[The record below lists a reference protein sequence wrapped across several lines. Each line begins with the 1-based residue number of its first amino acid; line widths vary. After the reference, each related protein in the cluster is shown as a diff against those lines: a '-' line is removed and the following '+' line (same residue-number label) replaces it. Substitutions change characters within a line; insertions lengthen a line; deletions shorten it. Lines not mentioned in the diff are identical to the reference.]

1 VRRATEFDV
10 LIAGG
15 GMVGAVTAALVAG
28 EPALAGARVALIEP
42 RPARFPGAQDPL
54 DLRVSA
60 LSRATEQALRSV
72 GAWPRL
78 AARAPCPYERMVV
91 WDAADDPES
100 QFALTFDAA
109 ELAEPNLGH
118 IAENPA
124 VNAALLEAAA
134 GRGVRLLAEELSGL
148 ELNADYARVLMA
160 GGERSARLVIAA
172 DGADSALRD
181 WAGITGEGAA
191 YHSRA
196 VVTHL
201 RPERPHQSTARQRFL
216 PSGPLALLPLSD
228 GRVSLVWSTSPE
240 HAQQLAACEAAE
252 FASAVTA
259 ASGQVLGRLEVS
271 APRASF
277 PLRRFQAARYATTR
291 LALVGDAA
299 HTVHPLAGQGVN
311 LGVLDAWL
319 LSRTLAEA
327 ASAGE
332 DLGDPGVL
340 NRYARRRKAENALM
354 GVALD
359 GIARLFTDP
368 RAPVGA
374 ARRAGLG
381 LVNRAPWLKGLFMR
395 QALGVAR
402 GAPPAPDP
410 FRR

>member
-1 VRRATEFDV
+1 VSTDFDV

-15 GMVGAVTAALVAG
+15 GMVGAATAALLAG
-28 EPALAGARVALIEP
+28 EPALGQARIALIEP
-42 RPARFPGAQDPL
+42 RPARFPAAGDPL

-60 LSRATEQALRSV
+60 LSRATEQVLRAV
-72 GAWPRL
+72 GAWSRL
-78 AARAPCPYERMVV
+78 AVRAPCPYERMVV
-91 WDAADDPES
+91 WDSADDPDS
-100 QFALTFDAA
+100 RFALTFDAA

-118 IAENPA
+118 IAENLA
-124 VNAALLEAAA
+124 VNAALLEVAA
-134 GRGVRLLAEELSGL
+134 GRRVRILTEELTGL
-148 ELNADYARVLMA
+148 ELRADSARVLTA
-160 GGERSARLVIAA
+160 DGERSTRLVIAA

-201 RPERPHQSTARQRFL
+201 RPERAHQATARQRFL
-216 PSGPLALLPLSD
+216 PTGPLALLPLSD
-228 GRVSLVWSTSPE
+228 GRVSLVWSTSPDQ
-240 HAQQLAACEAAE
+240 AQELASCAAGE
-252 FASAVTA
+252 FAAAVTA
-259 ASGQVLGRLEVS
+259 ASGHVLGRLEPT

-277 PLRRFQAARYATTR
+277 PLRRYQASRYATAR

-311 LGVLDAWL
+311 LGVLDALL
-319 LSRTLAEA
+319 LSRTLADA
-327 ASAGE
+327 AAAGE
-332 DLGDPGVL
+332 DFGDPGPL
-340 NRYARRRKAENALM
+340 SRYARRRQAENAVM

-359 GIARLFTDP
+359 GIARLFADP

-395 QALGVAR
+395 EALGIAR
-402 GAPPAPDP
+402 GAARVPDSAG
-410 FRR
+410 R

>member
-1 VRRATEFDV
+1 VSADFDV

-15 GMVGAVTAALVAG
+15 GMVGAATAALMAG
-28 EPALAGARVALIEP
+28 EPALGRVRIGLIEP
-42 RPARFPGAQDPL
+42 RPARFPGADDPL

-60 LSRATEQALRSV
+60 LSRASEQALRAV

-78 AARAPCPYERMVV
+78 APRMPCPYERMVV
-91 WDAADDPES
+91 WDSADDS
-100 QFALTFDAA
+100 DSRFALAFDAA
-109 ELAEPNLGH
+109 ELGEPNLGH
-118 IAENPA
+118 IAENLA
-124 VNAALLEAAA
+124 VNAALLEVVAA
-134 GRGVRLLAEELSGL
+134 RGVQILTEELTGL
-148 ELNADYARVLMA
+148 ELGAGSARVLTA

-201 RPERPHQSTARQRFL
+201 RPERPHQATARQRFL
-216 PSGPLALLPLSD
+216 PTGPLALLPLSD
-228 GRVSLVWSTSPE
+228 GRVSLVWSTSPDQARE
-240 HAQQLAACEAAE
+240 LTACDAAQ

-259 ASGQVLGRLEVS
+259 ASGDVLGRLEPA

-277 PLRRFQAARYATTR
+277 PLRRFQATRYATTR

-311 LGVLDAWL
+311 LGLLDALL

-327 ASAGE
+327 EAAGE
-332 DLGDPGVL
+332 DLGDPGPL
-340 NRYARRRKAENALM
+340 NRYARRRQAENAVM
-354 GVALD
+354 GIALD
-359 GIARLFTDP
+359 GIARLFSDSS
-368 RAPVGA
+368 AAVGA

-395 QALGVAR
+395 QALGIAR
-402 GAPPAPDP
+402 GAARAPDG
-410 FRR
+410 R

>member
-1 VRRATEFDV
+1 VTRHTDFDV

-15 GMVGAVTAALVAG
+15 GMVGATTAALLAD
-28 EPALAGARVALIEP
+28 EPALAGRRIVLIEP
-42 RPARFPGAQDPL
+42 RPARFPGTTDPL

-60 LSRATEQALRSV
+60 LSRASEQVLRAV

-91 WDAADDPES
+91 WDWADDPDS
-100 QFALTFDAA
+100 RFALTFDAA

-124 VNAALLEAAA
+124 VNAALLEVVAE
-134 GRGVRLLAEELSGL
+134 RGVRVLADQLTGL
-148 ELNADYARVLMA
+148 ELNADYARVLTA
-160 GGERSARLVIAA
+160 DGEHTTRLVIAA

-181 WAGITGEGAA
+181 WAGISGEGAA

-196 VVTHL
+196 LVTHL
-201 RPERPHQSTARQRFL
+201 RPQRPHHATARQRFL

-228 GRVSLVWSTSPE
+228 GRVSLVWSTSPD
-240 HAQQLAACEAAE
+240 HAHELAACAEAE
-252 FASAVTA
+252 FAAAVTA
-259 ASGQVLGRLEVS
+259 ASGQVLGQLEPT
-271 APRASF
+271 APRVSF
-277 PLRRFQAARYATTR
+277 PLRRFQASQYATTR

-311 LGVLDAWL
+311 LGILDAVL
-319 LSRTLAEA
+319 LSRTLADA
-327 ASAGE
+327 AAAGQ
-332 DLGDPGVL
+332 DLGDPGAL
-340 NRYARRRKAENALM
+340 NRYARRRQAENAVM
-354 GVALD
+354 GAALD

-395 QALGVAR
+395 QALGIAR
-402 GAPPAPDP
+402 GGRAADP
-410 FRR
+410 LRR